1 MVFRLLTKSIC
12 CWSAFIFLIKLA
24 ARAQKWLPLCISYSC
39 PRGSA
44 HKSVRERI
52 SSQNWLSPPLN
63 FQQPFK
69 SFWKNCRSK
78 KWHMLVMIVVPS
90 GFGVTVFHTLWFSTQ
105 TSKLWMKYI
114 AIVYEEHSGK
124 TQQILNNAHPSR
136 TGPSKHPAE
145 PKSLR
150 FCPSLAHFNTSV
162 RSCQAVYDKVDLPGS
177 KVQ

>member
-1 MVFRLLTKSIC
+1 MALKFVFLLCSSSLEPVWLQFCLAWDPLNIRLKCSTNPVSASQGCWQPRQMYISLKEEGIKRAVVFRLLTKSIC

-52 SSQNWLSPPLN
+52 LSQNWLSPPLN

-78 KWHMLVMIVVPS
+78 KNKWHAGDDRRALRLWCDYFSHALI
-90 GFGVTVFHTLWFSTQ
+90 FH
-105 TSKLWMKYI
+105 
-114 AIVYEEHSGK
+114 A
-124 TQQILNNAHPSR
+124 
-136 TGPSKHPAE
+136 
-145 PKSLR
+145 
-150 FCPSLAHFNTSV
+150 
-162 RSCQAVYDKVDLPGS
+162 D
-177 KVQ
+177 